1 MNMMLRSLLFV
12 PGSRPE
18 RFEKALNSG
27 ADMICIDL
35 EDAVLPRDKVLARQA
50 VVSFI
55 KQHPGICVRINPTS
69 TDTGMQDLA
78 ALSANKPAAV
88 MLAKCD
94 NVEDVELA
102 QQLLGCAQTTIIP
115 LIETINGLENAA
127 EIAAASGAVK
137 AMMLGGADMAAE
149 LGCEFSYEPLL
160 YVRSQLVV
168 AAAKAGVSLID
179 VPFVDIK
186 DQTGLDQETR
196 KVRALGFA
204 AKAAIHPNQIPT
216 IHQAFMPTEAQIE
229 YAQAVM
235 EAVDSPDAGVVVVKG
250 RMVDR
255 PIILASQRV
264 LALAEM
270 VNKNG

>member
-1 MNMMLRSLLFV
+1 MNLMLRSLLFV

-18 RFEKALNSG
+18 RFEKALNAG

-35 EDAVLPRDKVLARQA
+35 EDAVLPKDKVAARQE

-55 KQHPGICVRINPTS
+55 QQHADICVRINPTS

-94 NVEDVELA
+94 SAEDVELA
-102 QQLLGCAQTTIIP
+102 QQLLGCQQTNIIP

-127 EIAAASGAVK
+127 DIAAASDAVK

-149 LGCEFSYEPLL
+149 LGCDFSYEPLL
-160 YVRSQLVV
+160 FVRSQMVM

-186 DQTGLDQETR
+186 DQAGLEQETR
-196 KVRALGFA
+196 KVKALGFS
-204 AKAAIHPNQIPT
+204 AKAAIHPNQIQS
-216 IHQAFMPTEAQIE
+216 IHQAFMPTQAQID

-235 EAVDSPDAGVVVVKG
+235 DAVDSPDAGVVVVKG

-264 LALAEM
+264 LALAAM
-270 VNKNG
+270 ANKND